1 MRAWLKFSPD
11 IVNKSIISDA
21 MKKYNI
27 TFNILR
33 ANITPKGGVV
43 LIELQGENV
52 DQSIQYMENQ
62 GIHVDQVKKV
72 LKRDDEK
79 CVDCGACI
87 SLCPVKAICV
97 MEDWSVG
104 IDNDLCIG
112 CGFCTGSCPMK
123 AIAIVE

>member
-11 IVNKSIISDA
+11 IVNRSIISDA

-27 TFNILR
+27 KFNILR

-43 LIELQGENV
+43 LIELEGENV
-52 DQSIQYMENQ
+52 DLSIHNMENQ
-62 GIHVDQVKKV
+62 GIQVDQVKKV
-72 LKRDDEK
+72 LKRDEEK

-97 MEDWSVG
+97 KEDWSVG
-104 IDNDLCIG
+104 IDNELCIG

-123 AIAIVE
+123 AITIVE

>member
-11 IVNKSIISDA
+11 IVNRSIISDS

-27 TFNILR
+27 KFNILR

-43 LIELQGENV
+43 LIELEGENV
-52 DQSIQYMENQ
+52 DQSIHNMENQ
-62 GIHVDQVKKV
+62 GIQVDQVKKV
-72 LKRDDEK
+72 LKRDEEK

-97 MEDWSVG
+97 KEDWSVG
-104 IDNDLCIG
+104 IDNELCIG

-123 AIAIVE
+123 AITIVE

>member
-11 IVNKSIISDA
+11 IVNRSIISDS

-27 TFNILR
+27 KFNILR

-43 LIELQGENV
+43 LIELEGENV
-52 DQSIQYMENQ
+52 DQSIHNMENQ
-62 GIHVDQVKKV
+62 GIQVDQVKKV
-72 LKRDDEK
+72 LKRDEEK

-87 SLCPVKAICV
+87 SLCPVKAICIK
-97 MEDWSVG
+97 EDWSVG
-104 IDNDLCIG
+104 IDNELCIG

-123 AIAIVE
+123 AITIVE

>member
-11 IVNKSIISDA
+11 IVNRSIISDA

-27 TFNILR
+27 KFNILR

-43 LIELQGENV
+43 LIELEGENV
-52 DQSIQYMENQ
+52 DQSIHNMENQ
-62 GIHVDQVKKV
+62 GIQVDQVKKV
-72 LKRDDEK
+72 LKRDEEK

-97 MEDWSVG
+97 KEDWSVG
-104 IDNDLCIG
+104 IDNELCIG

-123 AIAIVE
+123 AITIVE

>member
-33 ANITPKGGVV
+33 ANITPKRGVV

-62 GIHVDQVKKV
+62 GIHVIRLKK
-72 LKRDDEK
+72 
-79 CVDCGACI
+79 
-87 SLCPVKAICV
+87 S
-97 MEDWSVG
+97 
-104 IDNDLCIG
+104 
-112 CGFCTGSCPMK
+112 
-123 AIAIVE
+123 

>member
-11 IVNKSIISDA
+11 IVNRSIISDA

-27 TFNILR
+27 KFNILR

-43 LIELQGENV
+43 LIELEGENV
-52 DQSIQYMENQ
+52 DQSIHNMENQ
-62 GIHVDQVKKV
+62 GIQVDQVKKV
-72 LKRDDEK
+72 LKRDEEK

-87 SLCPVKAICV
+87 SLCPVKAICIK
-97 MEDWSVG
+97 EDWSVG
-104 IDNDLCIG
+104 IDNELCIG

-123 AIAIVE
+123 AITIVE

>member
-21 MKKYNI
+21 MRKYNI

-33 ANITPKGGVV
+33 ANITPNGGVA
-43 LIELQGENV
+43 LIELEGENI
-52 DQSIQYMENQ
+52 DKSIKYMENQ

-72 LKRDDEK
+72 LKRDEEK

-87 SLCPVKAICV
+87 SLCPVKAICIQK
-97 MEDWSVG
+97 DWSIEV
-104 IDNDLCIG
+104 DNDLCIA
-112 CGFCTGSCPMK
+112 CGFCIDSCPMK
-123 AIAIVE
+123 AITIVE

>member
-27 TFNILR
+27 KFNILR

-43 LIELQGENV
+43 LIELEGENV
-52 DQSIQYMENQ
+52 DQSIHNMENQ
-62 GIHVDQVKKV
+62 GIQVDQVKKV
-72 LKRDDEK
+72 LKRDEEK

-97 MEDWSVG
+97 KEDWSVG
-104 IDNDLCIG
+104 IDNELCIG

-123 AIAIVE
+123 AITIVE

>member
-52 DQSIQYMENQ
+52 DHSIHYMENQ

-72 LKRDDEK
+72 LKRDEEK
-79 CVDCGACI
+79 CVDCGACL
-87 SLCPVKAICV
+87 SLCPVKAICIK
-97 MEDWSVG
+97 EDWSVE
-104 IDNDLCIG
+104 IDNELCIG